1 MIIIYLL
8 AGIGA
13 ASLICTAALGVLLC
27 IEAKRWDDG
36 ENGTNKRD

>member
-1 MIIIYLL
+1 MKDYEL

-13 ASLICTAALGVLLC
+13 ACLICTTALGVLLC

-36 ENGTNKRD
+36 ENRTDKRD